1 MAPWDR
7 KLASRSVIFVLLL
20 LVVTIASGDEYKDLK
35 GSYSIGGK
43 SFYDPPVYEP
53 KNTHIYFYL
62 NGEAAKDLFDHM
74 KIKAKS
80 NVCSEDLL
88 WKKIRNMQCTKSK
101 RTSEYNCSFGI
112 DIKNQTIVNGVAC

>member
-43 SFYDPPVYEP
+43 SFYDPPV
-53 KNTHIYFYL
+53 
-62 NGEAAKDLFDHM
+62 D
-74 KIKAKS
+74 
-80 NVCSEDLL
+80 
-88 WKKIRNMQCTKSK
+88 
-101 RTSEYNCSFGI
+101 
-112 DIKNQTIVNGVAC
+112 